1 MLGVLTGRILPV
13 RATLLVTAGLL
24 VIVGIINIY
33 AAGNPADPDP
43 AIRLSVPAGL
53 WKKQAVFAV
62 CGLFCAAAV
71 NLLSYRRLGPI
82 SYGIY
87 AAVLVI
93 LAILLLDR
101 LIDIPFVPV
110 INGTRRWIRIG
121 FGGRFIQ
128 LQPSEFCKVA
138 YILALAWYLRFRK
151 NYRRFKGLLGPFA
164 LTLLAMVLIL
174 LEPDLGTVLLMM
186 PVLFSVLFVAGAR
199 LRHLAV
205 IVLLAVLASP
215 VFWMHMR
222 PYQRMRLS
230 SVLLQNDWVRA
241 KALEHETLARLL
253 AGSTRN
259 VRYWHRNQG
268 YQITHAKRAI
278 ASGGLLGQGFRRGPY
293 LRYDYNV
300 RHDRPDTV
308 RLPERQNDFIFAI
321 IAHQFG
327 FVGAAIVL
335 GLYAVFI
342 LCAAE
347 IAWQNTEPFG
357 RLVAVGIVAMFAVE
371 VVVNVAMTM
380 GLMPIT
386 GLTLPLV
393 SYGGS
398 SLLVSLIAVG
408 LLNNIGR
415 DRPFSIATS
424 PFDHQD
430 EPSAVAARP

>member
-1 MLGVLTGRILPV
+1 MLGMFTGRILLV
-13 RATLLVTAGLL
+13 RATLLATALLL
-24 VIVGIINIY
+24 VTIGIINIY

-43 AIRLSVPAGL
+43 AIRLSVSAGL
-53 WKKQAVFAV
+53 WKRQLIFAV
-62 CGLFCAAAV
+62 CGLFCAAAM
-71 NLLSYRRLGPI
+71 NLFSYRRLGPI

-87 AAVLVI
+87 AGVLGLLVV
-93 LAILLLDR
+93 LLLDK
-101 LIDIPFVPV
+101 IVDIPFVPV

-121 FGGRFIQ
+121 LGGHFVQ
-128 LQPSEFCKVA
+128 LQPSEFCKIA

-164 LTLLAMVLIL
+164 LTVLAMVLIL
-174 LEPDLGTVLLMM
+174 LEPDLGTVFLMM
-186 PVLFSVLFVAGAR
+186 PVLFAVLFVAGAR
-199 LRHLAV
+199 LRHLGI
-205 IVLLAVLASP
+205 IVLLALLASP
-215 VFWMHMR
+215 LFWAHMR

-230 SVLLQNDWVRA
+230 SVLLQNDWIRA
-241 KALEHETLARLL
+241 KALEHERLARVL
-253 AGSTRN
+253 AGSQRN

-268 YQITHAKRAI
+268 YQVTHAKRAI

-293 LRYDYNV
+293 LRYDYNI
-300 RHDRPDTV
+300 RQGEPDAV

-327 FVGAAIVL
+327 LVGAVILL

-342 LCAAE
+342 LCGAE

-371 VVVNVAMTM
+371 VVVNVSMTV

-398 SLLVSLIAVG
+398 SLLVSMIAVG

-424 PFDHQD
+424 PFEHKDI
-430 EPSAVAARP
+430 PPGL

>member
-1 MLGVLTGRILPV
+1 MRAILL
-13 RATLLVTAGLL
+13 ATAMLLVTAG
-24 VIVGIINIY
+24 IVNIY
-33 AAGNPADPDP
+33 AAGNPTDLDP
-43 AIRLSVPAGL
+43 AVQLSVSAGL
-53 WKKQAVFAV
+53 WKKQVVFAI

-71 NLLSYRRLGPI
+71 NLFSYRWLGPI
-82 SYGIY
+82 SYAIY
-87 AAVLVI
+87 GAV
-93 LAILLLDR
+93 LAILALLLVDKV
-101 LIDIPFVPV
+101 IDIPFVPL

-121 FGGRFIQ
+121 IGDRFIQ
-128 LQPSEFCKVA
+128 LQPSEFCKLSF
-138 YILALAWYLRFRK
+138 ILALAWYLRFRK
-151 NYRRFKGLLGPFA
+151 NYRRFKGLLGPFI
-164 LTLLAMVLIL
+164 LTLVAMVLIL
-174 LEPDLGTVLLMM
+174 LEPDLGTVMLMM
-186 PVLFSVLFVAGAR
+186 PVLFAVLFVAGAR
-199 LRHLAV
+199 LRHLTV
-205 IVLLAVLASP
+205 IVLLALLASP
-215 VFWMHMR
+215 LFWAYMK
-222 PYQRMRLS
+222 PYQRMRLA
-230 SVLLQNDWVRA
+230 SVFLQNEWIRK
-241 KALEHETLARLL
+241 KAVANERLARLL
-253 AGSTRN
+253 AGSVRN
-259 VRYWHRNQG
+259 VHYWDRNQG

-300 RHDRPDTV
+300 REDEPDAV

-327 FVGAAIVL
+327 LAGALILL

-342 LCAAE
+342 LCGAE

-371 VVVNVAMTM
+371 VVVNISMTL

-398 SLLVSLIAVG
+398 SLLVSMIAVG

-424 PFDHQD
+424 PFEHTQD
-430 EPSAVAARP
+430 NHGSQAAR